1 MSCRTKD
8 TTAKLKERKMTST
21 NIPTEM
27 FIGGELQAGRGAELA
42 LQNPATE
49 EEFARFAGAS
59 TEQVDQAVAAARKAF
74 DSGVWADPSLRKET
88 ILRFA
93 DLVQSKRDPLME
105 MLIDEVGTPASLKPN
120 HVDTPVKFMRWYAEH
135 GTKERVR
142 QLGLNQTGTGVSTI
156 VYRPVGVVAGI
167 SAFNYP
173 LLIGLTKI
181 ALALSTGSTTILLGS
196 PMAPLT
202 ILAMGELAREAGF
215 PPGVVNFIAGSKD
228 VGQALTSHPSVD
240 KISFTG
246 SVGVGREVM
255 KQGAE
260 NLTDTVLELG
270 GKSAAILLPGTD
282 YKKFAFQLHA
292 RYARNAGQGCGSPTR
307 ILIEKS
313 RYEEFCEA
321 SRDAYEKIIV
331 GDPRDPATIL
341 GPVVSS
347 AQRDRI
353 ESAVD
358 QAVSEGAEII
368 AGGGRPDFEKGWFV
382 NPALIGNVDNSAWI
396 ARNELFGPVSV
407 VLTYETVDEAVDI
420 ANDSELGLKAYI
432 FGDRKQCIDLCARLR
447 VGTVQINGGSPLRP
461 DAPNTGLKLSGNGSE
476 WGEDGLRE
484 FLVPQHIDVAV

>member
-1 MSCRTKD
+1 
-8 TTAKLKERKMTST
+8 MTSRT
-21 NIPTEM
+21 IPTNM
-27 FIGGELQAGRGAELA
+27 FIGGEFQPGQGAELK

-49 EEFARFAGAS
+49 EQVACFASAS
-59 TEQVDQAVAAARKAF
+59 PEQANEAVTAARNAF
-74 DSGVWADPSLRKET
+74 DSGIWADAALRKET

-93 DLVQSKRDPLME
+93 DLVERNRDPLME
-105 MLIDEVGTPASLKPN
+105 LLMDEVGTPVSLKPN
-120 HVDTPVKFMRWYAEH
+120 HVDTPVKFMRWLAEH
-135 GTKERVR
+135 GTKERIR
-142 QLGLNQTGTGVSTI
+142 QLGLNSAGTGVSTI
-156 VYRPVGVVAGI
+156 VYRPVGVVAAI

-181 ALALSTGSTTILLGS
+181 SLALSTGSTTILLSS
-196 PMAPLT
+196 PIAPLT
-202 ILAMGELAREAGF
+202 ILALGELAREAGF
-215 PPGVVNFIAGSKD
+215 PPGVVNFIAGAKD

-246 SVGVGREVM
+246 SVEVGREVM

-260 NLTDTVLELG
+260 GLRDTVLELG

-282 YKKFAFQLHA
+282 YKKIAFQLHA

-321 SRDAYEKIIV
+321 SREAYKRIVV

-353 ESAVD
+353 EGAID
-358 QAVSEGAEII
+358 QAVANGAEII
-368 AGGGRPDFEKGWFV
+368 AGGGRPDFEKGWFM
-382 NPALIGNVDNSAWI
+382 NPALVGNVDNEAWI

-407 VLTYETVDEAVDI
+407 VLTYETVDEAIEI
-420 ANDSELGLKAYI
+420 ANDSELGLKAYL
-432 FGDRKQCIDLCARLR
+432 FGDRRQCVDLCSRLR

-476 WGEDGLRE
+476 WGEDGLME
-484 FLVPQHIDVAV
+484 FLVPQHIDVAVGL